1 MKLSDI
7 LKSVSKRLRLGQTTN
22 CSTPISDPISST
34 TTTTTTTTTTSS
46 GFPSTSPFTNPSFFF
61 PTSDSATLLIS
72 SEDEEEPTP
81 GESLLAL
88 AAARLSRRELNP
100 YQQIV
105 EQILRKVSQ
114 LEHTIYEDHQNE
126 FRLRMALERQTER
139 VQELSFS
146 LDTEKKRNG
155 RLVQLLHG
163 IDTSGG
169 EGSEPEERFI
179 RRSPVKPG
187 GDLYDSISP
196 LLMQQRYDELSVSH
210 RQSCRQLAKKEKA
223 LKILKSETEELQ
235 SKYEQLFDEYR
246 TEQRRFEM
254 LCSRYMEAQM
264 KKKQQIYNLKNTL
277 GHASECIYHAQ
288 VAIDECCQRNKSQ
301 SISPKNLENFNKNL
315 SDFMNALRNCCCLQ
329 KVHELQ
335 HQQQQ
340 QLRQKEPSLEVK
352 EIKYTQIPSDDKT
365 SPGTQQ
371 SSKQSHRS
379 RRRQRNANR

>member
-1 MKLSDI
+1 MKISEI
-7 LKSVSKRLRLGQTTN
+7 LKSVSKILRLGQTTI
-22 CSTPISDPISST
+22 CATPISDPISST
-34 TTTTTTTTTTSS
+34 TT
-46 GFPSTSPFTNPSFFF
+46 PSFFF
-61 PTSDSATLLIS
+61 KTSDSQPTLLIPS
-72 SEDEEEPTP
+72 DDEEEPTP
-81 GESLLAL
+81 GETLLAL
-88 AAARLSRRELNP
+88 AAARLTRKELNP

-146 LDTEKKRNG
+146 LDTEKQRNG

-169 EGSEPEERFI
+169 EESDLDERFV
-179 RRSPVKPG
+179 RRPPIKSG

-246 TEQRRFEM
+246 SEQRRFEM
-254 LCSRYMEAQM
+254 LCTRYMEVQL

-288 VAIDECCQRNKSQ
+288 VAIDESCQGNKSHI
-301 SISPKNLENFNKNL
+301 ISPESLDNFNRNL
-315 SDFMNALRNCCCLQ
+315 GDFMNALRNCCCLQ
-329 KVHELQ
+329 KVQELQ
-335 HQQQQ
+335 QQQQ
-340 QLRQKEPSLEVK
+340 QLLQEEASLEGK
-352 EIKYTQIPSDDKT
+352 EIKYTPIPSDDKP
-365 SPGTQQ
+365 SSGNQQ
-371 SSKQSHRS
+371 SS
-379 RRRQRNANR
+379 RRRHPNRRGHQHSNR

>member
-7 LKSVSKRLRLGQTTN
+7 LKSVSKRLRLGQATT
-22 CSTPISDPISST
+22 CATSISDPISST
-34 TTTTTTTTTTSS
+34 TTATATTS
-46 GFPSTSPFTNPSFFF
+46 GYPSTSPITAPSFFF
-61 PTSDSATLLIS
+61 PTSDSASLLIS

-146 LDTEKKRNG
+146 LDTEKQRNG

-169 EGSEPEERFI
+169 EGSEPEERFV
-179 RRSPVKPG
+179 RRPPVKSD

-235 SKYEQLFDEYR
+235 SKYEELFDQYR
-246 TEQRRFEM
+246 SEQRRFEV
-254 LCSRYMEAQM
+254 LCSRYMETQL
-264 KKKQQIYNLKNTL
+264 KKKQEIYNLKNTL

-288 VAIDECCQRNKSQ
+288 VAIDECCQRNKSH
-301 SISPKNLENFNKNL
+301 ISPVSLENFNRNL
-315 SDFMNALRNCCCLQ
+315 GDFMNALRNCCCLQ

-335 HQQQQ
+335 QQKQQ
-340 QLRQKEPSLEVK
+340 QLQLQEEPSLEVK
-352 EIKYTQIPSDDKT
+352 EIKYTQIPSEDKT
-365 SPGTQQ
+365 STDTQQ
-371 SSKQSHRS
+371 SPKQRHRS
-379 RRRQRNANR
+379 RRRQRFSNR